1 MNIIRAESGMVYRN
15 KMNGML
21 ARVLILGV
29 GDSIGNYDLIPEP
42 EPEETEV
49 PDDGES
55 ADPV

>member
-15 KMNGML
+15 KTNGML

-42 EPEETEV
+42 EETEV

>member
-1 MNIIRAESGMVYRN
+1 MVYRN
-15 KMNGML
+15 KTNGML

-42 EPEETEV
+42 EETEV